1 MHFVVN
7 VVSFSRKAYICR
19 CSGAC
24 VAAFLSFYI
33 FTGKIMASRRNLKK
47 VITFIV
53 DDLAT
58 EAFLV
63 SYNAKADTE
72 AWVNVFNKIFSLN
85 NDYVARV
92 SHVEPGMPA
101 KKYFN
106 ALCESFNKDA
116 KAILDEISQLSK

>member
-1 MHFVVN
+1 M
-7 VVSFSRKAYICR
+7 
-19 CSGAC
+19 
-24 VAAFLSFYI
+24 
-33 FTGKIMASRRNLKK
+33 KK

-58 EAFLV
+58 EAFLL
-63 SYNAKADTE
+63 SYDAQGDTE

-85 NDYVARV
+85 NEYIARV

-106 ALCESFNKDA
+106 ALCDSFNKDA
-116 KAILDEISQLSK
+116 RAILAEIGELSK